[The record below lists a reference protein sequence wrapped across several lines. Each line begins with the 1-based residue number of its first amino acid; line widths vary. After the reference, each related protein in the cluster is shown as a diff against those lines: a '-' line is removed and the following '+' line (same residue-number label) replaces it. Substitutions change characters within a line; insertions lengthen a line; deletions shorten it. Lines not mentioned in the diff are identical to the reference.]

1 MKGDEQRSK
10 SMMGNKNAKRV
21 LSDDDRRMIR
31 ELYAEWQELT
41 YRASLISPKSIAEK
55 FDIHKSTFA
64 KVVRVR

>member
-21 LSDDDRRMIR
+21 LSDDDRCMIR

-41 YRASLISPKSIAEK
+41 YQASLISPKAIAKK
-55 FDIHKSTFA
+55 FGIHRNTLD
-64 KVVRVR
+64 KVVR

>member
-1 MKGDEQRSK
+1 LKGDAQRSI

-31 ELYAEWQELT
+31 ELYAEWQELA
-41 YRASLISPKSIAEK
+41 YRASLISPKAIAEK
-55 FDIHKSTFA
+55 FDIHRNTLD